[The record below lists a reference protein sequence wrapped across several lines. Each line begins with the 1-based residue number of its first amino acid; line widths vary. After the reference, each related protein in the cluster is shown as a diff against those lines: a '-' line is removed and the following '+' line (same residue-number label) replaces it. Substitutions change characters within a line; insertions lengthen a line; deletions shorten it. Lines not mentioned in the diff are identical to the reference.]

1 MKFRKP
7 LAILWSAVVL
17 ATAAFA
23 QHVNVDYDHGRSFS
37 QIKTYSWAKL
47 QTADAIMDN
56 RVKEAI
62 DQELA
67 AKGWTQVPSS
77 GDVALVVVEQTSVR
91 QEYDSFYNG
100 FGGWRRWGG
109 GMGEETTTVD
119 NYEVGTLIV
128 SMFDGNSKQLIWRGT
143 ASGDTSDNPQKKI
156 KGLAKVVQKMFKN
169 FPPKAA

>member
-7 LAILWSAVVL
+7 LTILWSAVAL

-47 QTADAIMDN
+47 HTVDSITDN

-62 DQELA
+62 DNELTT
-67 AKGWTQVPSS
+67 KGWTQVPTG
-77 GDVALVVVEQTSVR
+77 GDVALIVVEQTSVR

-100 FGGWRRWGG
+100 FGGRRWGG
-109 GMGEETTTVD
+109 GMVEETTTVD

-143 ASGDTSDNPQKKI
+143 ATGDTPGNSQKKI
-156 KGLAKVVQKMFKN
+156 KSLAKVVQKMFKN

>member
-1 MKFRKP
+1 MRFRKVP
-7 LAILWSAVVL
+7 AITFLAIQL

-23 QHVNVDYDHGRSFS
+23 QHVAVDYDHAANFR

-47 QTADAIMDN
+47 HTADPIMDN

-67 AKGWTQVPSS
+67 AKGWSQVSS
-77 GDVALVVVEQTSVR
+77 VGNVALVVVEQTSER
-91 QEYDSFYNG
+91 EQYDSLYNG
-100 FGGWRRWGG
+100 FGGRRWGG
-109 GMGEETTTVD
+109 GTVDETTTVD
-119 NYEVGTLIV
+119 HYEVGTLIV

-143 ASGDTSDNPQKKI
+143 ASGDVSDNSQKKI
-156 KGLAKVVQKMFKN
+156 KSLAKVVQKMFKN

>member
-1 MKFRKP
+1 MKFGKVFT
-7 LAILWSAVVL
+7 ILSSAVAL

-23 QHVNVDYDHGRSFS
+23 QHVAVDYDHAANFK

-47 QTADAIMDN
+47 HTADPITDN

-67 AKGWTQVPSS
+67 AKGWSQLPSG

-91 QEYDSFYNG
+91 EQYDSFYNG
-100 FGGWRRWGG
+100 FGGRRWGG
-109 GMGEETTTVD
+109 GMVDETTTVD

-128 SMFDGNSKQLIWRGT
+128 SMFDGNSRQLIWRGT
-143 ASGDTSDNPQKKI
+143 ATGDKSDNPQKKI
-156 KGLAKVVQKMFKN
+156 KSLTKVVQKMFKN
-169 FPPKAA
+169 FPPNAA

>member
-1 MKFRKP
+1 MTFRKS
-7 LAILWSAVVL
+7 LTILWSAVAL

-23 QHVNVDYDHGRSFS
+23 QHVAVDYDRAANFK

-47 QTADAIMDN
+47 HTTDAITDN

-62 DQELA
+62 DQELT
-67 AKGWTQVPSS
+67 AKGWSQLPSG

-91 QEYDSFYNG
+91 EQYDSFYNG
-100 FGGWRRWGG
+100 FGGRRWGG
-109 GMGEETTTVD
+109 GMVDETTTVE

-143 ASGDTSDNPQKKI
+143 ASGDVSDNSRKKV
-156 KGLAKVVQKMFKN
+156 KNLAKVVQKMFKN
-169 FPPKAA
+169 FPPNAA

>member
-1 MKFRKP
+1 MTFRKP
-7 LAILWSAVVL
+7 LTILWSAVAL

-23 QHVNVDYDHGRSFS
+23 QHVAVDYDRAANFK

-47 QTADAIMDN
+47 HTADPITDN

-67 AKGWTQVPSS
+67 AKGWSQLSGG

-91 QEYDSFYNG
+91 EQYDSLYNG
-100 FGGWRRWGG
+100 FGGRRWGG
-109 GMGEETTTVD
+109 GMVDETTTVD

-128 SMFDGNSKQLIWRGT
+128 CMFDGNSKQLIWRGT
-143 ASGDTSDNPQKKI
+143 ASGDVSDNSQKKI
-156 KGLAKVVQKMFKN
+156 KSLAKVVQKMFKN
-169 FPPKAA
+169 FPPNAA

>member
-1 MKFRKP
+1 MKSRK
-7 LAILWSAVVL
+7 LLTILWSLGAL

-23 QHVNVDYDHGRSFS
+23 QHVNVDYDHGRNFS

-47 QTADAIMDN
+47 HTADSIMDN

-62 DQELA
+62 DSELT
-67 AKGWTQVPSS
+67 AKGWIQVPAG
-77 GDVALVVVEQTSVR
+77 GDVALMVVEQTSVR
-91 QEYDSFYNG
+91 EQYDSFYNG
-100 FGGWRRWGG
+100 FGGRRWGG
-109 GMGEETTTVD
+109 GMVDETTTVD

-128 SMFDGNSKQLIWRGT
+128 SMFDGNSRQLIWRGT

>member
-1 MKFRKP
+1 MTFRKS
-7 LAILWSAVVL
+7 LTILWSAVAL

-23 QHVNVDYDHGRSFS
+23 QHVTVDYDRAANFK

-47 QTADAIMDN
+47 HTADTITDN

-67 AKGWTQVPSS
+67 AKGWSHLSS
-77 GDVALVVVEQTSVR
+77 GGDVALVVVEQTSVR
-91 QEYDSFYNG
+91 EQYDSLYNG
-100 FGGWRRWGG
+100 FGGRRWGG
-109 GMGEETTTVD
+109 GMVDETTTVE

-143 ASGDTSDNPQKKI
+143 ASGDVSDNSQKKI
-156 KGLAKVVQKMFKN
+156 KNLAKVVQKMFKN
-169 FPPKAA
+169 FPPNAA

>member
-1 MKFRKP
+1 MRFRKVP
-7 LAILWSAVVL
+7 AITFLAIQL

-23 QHVNVDYDHGRSFS
+23 QHVAVDYDHAANFR

-47 QTADAIMDN
+47 HTADPITDN

-67 AKGWTQVPSS
+67 AKGWSQVSS
-77 GDVALVVVEQTSVR
+77 GGDVALVVVEQTSVR
-91 QEYDSFYNG
+91 EQYDSFYNG
-100 FGGWRRWGG
+100 FGGRRWGG
-109 GMGEETTTVD
+109 GMVDETTTVD

-143 ASGDTSDNPQKKI
+143 ASGDVSDNSQKKI
-156 KGLAKVVQKMFKN
+156 KSLAKVVQKMFKN
-169 FPPKAA
+169 FPPNAA

>member
-7 LAILWSAVVL
+7 LTILWSAVAL

-23 QHVNVDYDHGRSFS
+23 QHVAVDYDHAANFK

-47 QTADAIMDN
+47 HTADPITDS

-67 AKGWTQVPSS
+67 AKGWSELPSG
-77 GDVALVVVEQTSVR
+77 GDVALAVVEQTSTR
-91 QEYDSFYNG
+91 EQYDSFYNG
-100 FGGWRRWGG
+100 FGGRRWGG
-109 GMGEETTTVD
+109 GMVDETTTVD

-128 SMFDGNSKQLIWRGT
+128 SMFDGNSRQLIWRGT
-143 ASGDTSDNPQKKI
+143 ATGDKSDNPQKKI
-156 KGLAKVVQKMFKN
+156 KSLTKVVQKMFKN
-169 FPPKAA
+169 FPPNAA

>member
-1 MKFRKP
+1 MKFGKVF
-7 LAILWSAVVL
+7 AILWSAVAL

-23 QHVNVDYDHGRSFS
+23 QHVAVDYDRAANFK

-47 QTADAIMDN
+47 HTADPITDN

-67 AKGWTQVPSS
+67 AKGWSQLPSG

-91 QEYDSFYNG
+91 EQYDSFYNG
-100 FGGWRRWGG
+100 FGGRRWGG
-109 GMGEETTTVD
+109 GMVDETTTVD

-128 SMFDGNSKQLIWRGT
+128 SMFDGNSRQLIWRGT
-143 ASGDTSDNPQKKI
+143 ATGDKSDNPQKKI
-156 KGLAKVVQKMFKN
+156 KSLTKVVQKMFKN
-169 FPPKAA
+169 FPPNAA